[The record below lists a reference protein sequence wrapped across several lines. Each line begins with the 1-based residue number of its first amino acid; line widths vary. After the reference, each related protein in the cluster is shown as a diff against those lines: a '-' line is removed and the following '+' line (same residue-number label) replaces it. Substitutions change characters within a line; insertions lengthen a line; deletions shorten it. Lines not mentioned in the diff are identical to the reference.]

1 MAAGKVKSRDWMMS
15 NNQNVL
21 DSLLAASLREAKAGN
36 GLEKWWRRWDE
47 ERGCV
52 EKQAI
57 NRVQDRPRPQDR
69 AKNRRTSGPG
79 PLLSTEQASS
89 TQNGAKRPIQVLC
102 RALGGIAAEG
112 SAAPIAH

>member
-1 MAAGKVKSRDWMMS
+1 MW

-21 DSLLAASLREAKAGN
+21 DSLLAASLREAEAGN

-69 AKNRRTSGPG
+69 AKSRTGAPVLDGTSEFNTKW
-79 PLLSTEQASS
+79 SQA
-89 TQNGAKRPIQVLC
+89 TNT
-102 RALGGIAAEG
+102 G
-112 SAAPIAH
+112 SV